1 MGKQPGRIMVL
12 KWHQITCCHLAGPQ
26 KLGRRS
32 KCQQEASPRHLLDSP
47 AGTKYGD
54 HSPSWW
60 TWMVLKVQGS
70 RKPLSPGHTRTAGHP
85 VWHRAC
91 RMSPGAVVHP
101 PSVAYEPVPSSS
113 TWHPTQGACRYD
125 VLQFVICP
133 IAYHHPSRAG
143 DHRQPPGRP
152 QPCRA

>member
-1 MGKQPGRIMVL
+1 MGKQPGQDHGFEVAPNHVL
-12 KWHQITCCHLAGPQ
+12 SFSWAPEAGA
-26 KLGRRS
+26 KE
-32 KCQQEASPRHLLDSP
+32 EASPRHLLDSP

-70 RKPLSPGHTRTAGHP
+70 RKPLGPGHTRTAGHP

-101 PSVAYEPVPSSS
+101 PSVAY
-113 TWHPTQGACRYD
+113 
-125 VLQFVICP
+125 
-133 IAYHHPSRAG
+133 
-143 DHRQPPGRP
+143 
-152 QPCRA
+152 